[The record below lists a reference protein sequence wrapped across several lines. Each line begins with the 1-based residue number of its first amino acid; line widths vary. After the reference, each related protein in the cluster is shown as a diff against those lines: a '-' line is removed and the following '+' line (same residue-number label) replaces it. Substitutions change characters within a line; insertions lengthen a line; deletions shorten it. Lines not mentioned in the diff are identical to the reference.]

1 MMSHRT
7 LAALIAIW
15 AAITWGGRIGLLVG
29 DETFVA
35 KSRIAISLL
44 AAAVAVVGLLLGGSW
59 RKLAVGSYAAV
70 TVAVWVTSVISVVGD
85 PASSL
90 AFKGVH
96 LMLAAVSI
104 TLAGV
109 AWGTVVRRSESEPGR
124 PSEAPTPTGR

>member
-15 AAITWGGRIGLLVG
+15 AAITWGGRIGLMVG
-29 DETFVA
+29 DETLVA

-44 AAAVAVVGLLLGGSW
+44 AAAVAVAGLLLGGSW
-59 RKLAVGSYAAV
+59 RKPAVRSYAVV
-70 TVAVWVTSVISVVGD
+70 TLAVWVTSVISVVGD
-85 PASSL
+85 AASSL

-96 LMLAAVSI
+96 LVLAAVSI

-109 AWGTVVRRSESEPGR
+109 AWRAVVRRSGSEPVR
-124 PSEAPTPTGR
+124 QSEAPTPTGR